1 MKVTALIQSPDHVCY
16 RYRIE
21 PFAWA
26 LAERG
31 LYLQAVPLQRGM
43 LARIGQLRAAGR
55 ADVVILQR
63 KLLPIWQL
71 TLLRRHARG
80 LVYDLDDALFQRDSY
95 SPRGP
100 QSNVRMA
107 RFWAT
112 VYAADA
118 VIVGNEFLKQRA
130 SAFTEPGRV
139 HVIPTCIEPRWY
151 HVAPH
156 HREGSAARLVWIG
169 QQSTLA
175 SLERAAEHLAAATRD
190 QASLGA
196 QPTKALLRCPSV
208 PTRPK
213 LRFGARRCPVPGR
226 LPGLTLRV
234 ICDRSVKLPGVNVEL
249 RRWSSATEAAEL
261 AEGDIGINWLPD
273 DGWSRG
279 KCGLKVLQYMAA
291 GLPVVANPVGM
302 NRRMIVH
309 GQTGFLASTPQ
320 EWAEAIARLA
330 ADPQL
335 RREMG
340 AAGRRLVEQQY
351 SVAGW
356 GPRFAEVIH
365 RVACGRE
372 RLTSSSGTGEWHRR
386 LAGVTE
392 LMATRSL
399 VSHRRDAGAT

>member
-21 PFAWA
+21 PFAWD

-31 LYLQAVPLQRGM
+31 LYLESVPLRSGM
-43 LARIGQLRAAGR
+43 LGRIGQLRAAGR

-95 SPRGP
+95 TPKGP

-118 VIVGNEFLKQRA
+118 VIVGHEYLQRRA
-130 SAFTEPGRV
+130 AAFTEPDRA

-151 HVAPH
+151 YL
-156 HREGSAARLVWIG
+156 AAHSRIGAAVRLIWIG

-175 SLERAAEHLAAATRD
+175 SLKRAAEHLAATTR
-190 QASLGA
+190 
-196 QPTKALLRCPSV
+196 R
-208 PTRPK
+208 
-213 LRFGARRCPVPGR
+213 VPGR

-234 ICDRSVKLPGVNVEL
+234 ICDRLVKLPGVNVEL

-302 NRRMIVH
+302 NRRMVVH

-365 RVACGRE
+365 RVACGTAKAEGRKPKAE
-372 RLTSSSGTGEWHRR
+372 CLP
-386 LAGVTE
+386 V
-392 LMATRSL
+392 
-399 VSHRRDAGAT
+399 

>member
-1 MKVTALIQSPDHVCY
+1 MKLTALIQSPDHVCY

-31 LYLQAVPLQRGM
+31 LYLRAAPLQQDM

-95 SPRGP
+95 SPKGP
-100 QSNVRMA
+100 RSNARMA

-118 VIVGNEFLKQRA
+118 VIVGNEYLRQRV

-139 HVIPTCIEPRWY
+139 HVVPTCVEPRWY

-156 HREGSAARLVWIG
+156 RRVGAAARLVWIG

-175 SLERAAEHLAAATRD
+175 SLERAAAHLAAATR
-190 QASLGA
+190 
-196 QPTKALLRCPSV
+196 PSS
-208 PTRPK
+208 
-213 LRFGARRCPVPGR
+213 GRCPVPGR
-226 LPGLTLRV
+226 PPGLTLRV
-234 ICDRSVKLPGVNVEL
+234 ICDRSVQLPGVNVEL
-249 RRWSSATEAAEL
+249 RHWSSATEAAEL

-302 NRRMIVH
+302 NRRMVVH
-309 GQTGFLASTPQ
+309 GRTGFLASTPQ

-335 RREMG
+335 RRGMG
-340 AAGRRLVEQQY
+340 AAGRRLVEQEY
-351 SVAGW
+351 SVTGW
-356 GPRFAEVIH
+356 GTRFAEVIH

-372 RLTSSSGTGEWHRR
+372 RLSLPNGTARR
-386 LAGVTE
+386 AESAGSARPLRV
-392 LMATRSL
+392 
-399 VSHRRDAGAT
+399 

>member
-16 RYRIE
+16 RYRLE

-31 LYLQAVPLQRGM
+31 LHLESVPLRMGL

-55 ADVVILQR
+55 ADAVILQR
-63 KLLPIWQL
+63 RLLPIWQL
-71 TLLRRHARG
+71 TLLRRHARA

-95 SPRGP
+95 SPKGP
-100 QSNVRMA
+100 QSSVRMA

-112 VYAADA
+112 VYVADA
-118 VIVGNEFLKQRA
+118 VIVGNDYLKRRV

-156 HREGSAARLVWIG
+156 SRVGAAARLVWIG

-175 SLERAAEHLAAATRD
+175 SLERAAEHLAAATR
-190 QASLGA
+190 
-196 QPTKALLRCPSV
+196 TKLRSV
-208 PTRPK
+208 PTS
-213 LRFGARRCPVPGR
+213 GRCPVPGR

-234 ICDRSVKLPGVNVEL
+234 ICDRGVKLPGVNVEL

-302 NRRMIVH
+302 NRRMVVH

-340 AAGRRLVEQQY
+340 AAGRRLVEEQY

-356 GPRFAEVIH
+356 GPRFARVIEQ
-365 RVACGRE
+365 VACSILNAESRKLKAGC
-372 RLTSSSGTGEWHRR
+372 
-386 LAGVTE
+386 LA
-392 LMATRSL
+392 A
-399 VSHRRDAGAT
+399 

>member
-1 MKVTALIQSPDHVCY
+1 MQVTALIQSPDHVCY

-31 LYLQAVPLQRGM
+31 QYLQAVPLQRGM

-95 SPRGP
+95 TPKGP

-118 VIVGNEFLKQRA
+118 IIVGNEFLKRRA

-156 HREGSAARLVWIG
+156 SRVGAAARLVWIG

-196 QPTKALLRCPSV
+196 QLRSEPTSGRDP
-208 PTRPK
+208 
-213 LRFGARRCPVPGR
+213 RFVGTPVPGR
-226 LPGLTLRV
+226 LPGLTLRL
-234 ICDRSVKLPGVNVEL
+234 ICDRSVRLPGVNVEL

-261 AEGDIGINWLPD
+261 AEGDIGVSWLPD

-335 RREMG
+335 RRTMG
-340 AAGRRLVEQQY
+340 AAGRRLVEEQY

-365 RVACGRE
+365 RVACGILKAESRILNE
-372 RLTSSSGTGEWHRR
+372 NAFSCG
-386 LAGVTE
+386 
-392 LMATRSL
+392 
-399 VSHRRDAGAT
+399 

>member
-1 MKVTALIQSPDHVCY
+1 MQVTPLIQSPDHVCY

-31 LYLQAVPLQRGM
+31 LYLQAVPLQRDM

-71 TLLRRHARG
+71 TLLRRHARR

-95 SPRGP
+95 SPKGP

-118 VIVGNEFLKQRA
+118 IIVGNEFLKRRA

-151 HVAPH
+151 HAAPH
-156 HREGSAARLVWIG
+156 SRAGAAARLVWIG

-175 SLERAAEHLAAATRD
+175 SLERAGEHLASTA
-190 QASLGA
+190 
-196 QPTKALLRCPSV
+196 
-208 PTRPK
+208 
-213 LRFGARRCPVPGR
+213 GR

-273 DGWSRG
+273 DGWSCG

-302 NRRMIVH
+302 NHRMIVH

-335 RREMG
+335 RHTMG
-340 AAGRRLVEQQY
+340 VAGRRLVEQQY

-365 RVACGRE
+365 RVACGILKAESRILNE
-372 RLTSSSGTGEWHRR
+372 NAFSCG
-386 LAGVTE
+386 
-392 LMATRSL
+392 
-399 VSHRRDAGAT
+399 

>member
-1 MKVTALIQSPDHVCY
+1 VKLTALIQSPDHVCY

-31 LYLQAVPLQRGM
+31 LYLESVPLLSGT

-55 ADVVILQR
+55 AEVVILQR

-71 TLLRRHARG
+71 TLLRRHTRR
-80 LVYDLDDALFQRDSY
+80 LVYDIDDALFQRDSY
-95 SPRGP
+95 SSRGP
-100 QSNVRMA
+100 QSNARMA

-118 VIVGNEFLKQRA
+118 VIVGNDYLRQHA
-130 SAFTEPGRV
+130 AAFTEPGRV
-139 HVIPTCIEPRWY
+139 HVIPTCVEPRWY

-156 HREGSAARLVWIG
+156 TRVCAAARLVWIG
-169 QQSTLA
+169 LPSTLA
-175 SLERAAEHLAAATRD
+175 SLDQAAEHLAAA
-190 QASLGA
+190 AE
-196 QPTKALLRCPSV
+196 
-208 PTRPK
+208 
-213 LRFGARRCPVPGR
+213 R

-234 ICDRSVKLPGVNVEL
+234 ICDRSVRLPGVSVEP
-249 RRWSSATEAAEL
+249 RRWSSASEAAEL

-273 DGWSRG
+273 DDWSRG

-302 NRRMIVH
+302 NRQMVVH
-309 GQTGFLASTPQ
+309 GRTGFLVSTPQ
-320 EWAEAIARLA
+320 QWAEAIARLA

-335 RREMG
+335 RRELG
-340 AAGRRLVEQQY
+340 AAGRRLVEEQY

-356 GPRFAEVIH
+356 APRFAEVIEH
-365 RVACGRE
+365 VAG
-372 RLTSSSGTGEWHRR
+372 
-386 LAGVTE
+386 GVLNAE
-392 LMATRSL
+392 C
-399 VSHRRDAGAT
+399 